1 MSILEIKNIKKSFGE
16 DLEVLQDISLAVE
29 EGEVVSILGPSG
41 SGKSTLLRCATFLEQ
56 IDSGSIAYG
65 GKVYV
70 ENDTAGNAKKP
81 ERAKILQAQSNFGLV
96 FQDFNLFPHFSV
108 LKNVMDA
115 PVKNQKRP
123 KQEVEKEARALLAKM
138 GLEGK
143 EDAYPCEL
151 SGGQKQ
157 RVAIARA
164 LALRPKMLYF
174 DEPTSALD
182 PEITAE
188 ILRVLKGLAAEKMT
202 MVIVTHEIDFARAVS
217 DRVIFMDGGK
227 VVEEGRPEEVIDN
240 PKNERTKAF
249 LQKLQV

>member
-81 ERAKILQAQSNFGLV
+81 ERAQILEAQSNFGLV